1 MNTQTLIKS
10 VAATAVVAL
19 ITGIAADPASA
30 QSKKRGLK
38 KPSSSQALRC
48 DVKNIATFGNQI
60 KRATAKKVNPKVL
73 NAAKFRHAV
82 AKRAMAE
89 KDRSL
94 CTVALRSGHA
104 MLNRAVNPSGL
115 ANAKHCVPGNFK
127 RLDNMISTGTKR
139 KLNPRSIGT
148 AKRHYATA
156 KANAKKNR
164 PVCGKELKAGLNLMN
179 VVLGTKP
186 GSKLNA
192 NALAISHAKT
202 CTRRNLV
209 NLEKLIK
216 AGTRK
221 KVDPKAIQAAKRE
234 YSTAKKFLNRNKT
247 SCGQALK
254 NGGTIMKTAL
264 RAAR

>member
-1 MNTQTLIKS
+1 
-10 VAATAVVAL
+10 
-19 ITGIAADPASA
+19 
-30 QSKKRGLK
+30 
-38 KPSSSQALRC
+38 
-48 DVKNIATFGNQI
+48 
-60 KRATAKKVNPKVL
+60 
-73 NAAKFRHAV
+73 
-82 AKRAMAE
+82 MAE

-179 VVLGTKP
+179 VVLGTKIRLQTQRQCP
-186 GSKLNA
+186 GNQPRK
-192 NALAISHAKT
+192 
-202 CTRRNLV
+202 NLHQTKSGKSGKI
-209 NLEKLIK
+209 NQSWHPQK
-216 AGTRK
+216 G
-221 KVDPKAIQAAKRE
+221 
-234 YSTAKKFLNRNKT
+234 
-247 SCGQALK
+247 
-254 NGGTIMKTAL
+254 
-264 RAAR
+264 

>member
-1 MNTQTLIKS
+1 MLS
-10 VAATAVVAL
+10 
-19 ITGIAADPASA
+19 
-30 QSKKRGLK
+30 
-38 KPSSSQALRC
+38 
-48 DVKNIATFGNQI
+48 
-60 KRATAKKVNPKVL
+60 RAFNP
-73 NAAKFRHAV
+73 
-82 AKRAMAE
+82 
-89 KDRSL
+89 
-94 CTVALRSGHA
+94 G
-104 MLNRAVNPSGL
+104 GL

-164 PVCGKELKAGLNLMN
+164 PVVCGKELKTGLNLMN
-179 VVLGTKP
+179 IVLGNTP
-186 GSKLNA
+186 GSKLDA

-221 KVDPKAIQAAKRE
+221 KVDPKVI
-234 YSTAKKFLNRNKT
+234 
-247 SCGQALK
+247 
-254 NGGTIMKTAL
+254 
-264 RAAR
+264 